1 MNVSEIYKQTEIASV
16 LVPYTPLYEIAFRN
30 ILNVKNLMPYYHDE
44 TRIEN
49 GRGPQAIYFHDK
61 PAIS

>member
-1 MNVSEIYKQTEIASV
+1 MSKQGWQVFYYSIHIF
-16 LVPYTPLYEIAFRN
+16 YEIAFQN

-49 GRGPQAIYFHDK
+49 GRGLQAIYFHDK
-61 PAIS
+61 PEIS